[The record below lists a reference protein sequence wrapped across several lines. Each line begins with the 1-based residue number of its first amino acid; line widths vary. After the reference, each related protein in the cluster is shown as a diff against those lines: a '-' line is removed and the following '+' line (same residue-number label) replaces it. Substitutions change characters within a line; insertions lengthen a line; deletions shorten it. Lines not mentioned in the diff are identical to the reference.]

1 MHACSTVVAT
11 YALYTGDK
19 THILCYHLCTHMQI
33 HKMEYMYVR
42 TAVTRARTHARAPCT
57 HTLPRHQ
64 VFEEL
69 ERALCCDPTLDKRLC
84 HDGQHHF
91 LLPAFFHTLSALRD
105 AGRSY
110 SLVIR
115 TFGTDGVQVV
125 EAINAFAEGAHPTCA
140 AVPELGESLRG
151 SPLWKGTYQQ
161 GDGEAARLELAGSGG
176 ESVNSE
182 LQIEETLV
190 KPHARISAVCCQDD
204 YEWWRDHQYDPAT
217 GKPLWVTV
225 EDAATHPIF
234 FDDNIHNHRR
244 DSIVA
249 VRVRRNASTGYAA
262 LSGEETVAMQGLVL
276 RRVPTFAPILDK
288 NWFLNQIEVCEKRLA
303 EVRAASP
310 ATGTWCPVPP

>member
-1 MHACSTVVAT
+1 MRAHSSDT
-11 YALYTGDK
+11 YARTLH
-19 THILCYHLCTHMQI
+19 THRAH
-33 HKMEYMYVR
+33 
-42 TAVTRARTHARAPCT
+42 TRSPG
-57 HTLPRHQ
+57 PQ

-69 ERALCCDPTLDKRLC
+69 ERALRCDPTLDKRLS

-151 SPLWKGTYQQ
+151 SPLWKGTYRQ
-161 GDGEAARLELAGSGG
+161 GDGEAARFELAGSGG

-190 KPHARISAVCCQDD
+190 KPHAHISAVCCQDD
-204 YEWWRDHQYDPAT
+204 YEWWRDHQYDPAA

-234 FDDNIHNHRR
+234 FDDNIHNHRQ

-262 LSGEETVAMQGLVL
+262 LSGEETIAMQGLVL
-276 RRVPTFAPILDK
+276 KRTPTFAPILDK
-288 NWFLNQIEVCEKRLA
+288 SWFLKQIEVCEKRMA
-303 EVRAASP
+303 EVRAASR
-310 ATGTWCPVPP
+310 ATWCPLPP